1 MMMNYRRLLWLTL
14 CVVLLQ
20 ACSGGN
26 DSQSAADQQPAST
39 DTVARV
45 FIASPANGAAVSSPV
60 TVVFGIENFALAPAG
75 TPGDS
80 SGHHHLLIDTD
91 LPPLDQP
98 IPADANHQ
106 HFGKAQTEI
115 TLDLSPGEHTLQ
127 LLLGDGSHVPHA
139 TALISETITITVTEA
154 PAAVE

>member
-1 MMMNYRRLLWLTL
+1 MMNYRRILLLAL
-14 CVVLLQ
+14 CTGLLQ

-26 DSQSAADQQPAST
+26 DSQPAAGEQAA

-45 FIASPANGAAVSSPV
+45 FSASPANGTTVSSPV
-60 TVVFGIENFALAPAG
+60 TIVFGIENFALTPAG

-106 HFGKAQTEI
+106 HFGKAQTET

-127 LLLGDGSHVPHA
+127 LLLGDGNHVPHE
-139 TALISETITITVTEA
+139 TALISEPITITVTQA

>member
-1 MMMNYRRLLWLTL
+1 MMNYRRILRLAL
-14 CVVLLQ
+14 CVGLLQ

-60 TVVFGIENFALAPAG
+60 TVVFAIENFALAPAG

-80 SGHHHLLIDTD
+80 SGHHHLLVDTD

-98 IPADANHQ
+98 MLGQVQ
-106 HFGKAQTEI
+106 HFGLGQTEYVV
-115 TLDLSPGEHTLQ
+115 TLEPGEHTLQ
-127 LLLGDGSHVPHA
+127 LILGDKFHTPHDPPVVG
-139 TALISETITITVTEA
+139 ERITVI
-154 PAAVE
+154 VQ